1 MQGITVAM
9 SVADRAD
16 DYMRY
21 AEHCLKLVRA
31 IPEQESR
38 MLCREMAGEWLRL
51 TATTVDDA
59 ARSAQPSG
67 QRRKTGRARS

>member
-1 MQGITVAM
+1 MTM

-16 DYMRY
+16 EYMRY
-21 AEHCLKLVRA
+21 AEHCLKLVKV

-51 TATTVDDA
+51 TAGTVEDV
-59 ARSAQPSG
+59 ARNAQPPK
-67 QRRKTGRARS
+67 QRRETGRARS